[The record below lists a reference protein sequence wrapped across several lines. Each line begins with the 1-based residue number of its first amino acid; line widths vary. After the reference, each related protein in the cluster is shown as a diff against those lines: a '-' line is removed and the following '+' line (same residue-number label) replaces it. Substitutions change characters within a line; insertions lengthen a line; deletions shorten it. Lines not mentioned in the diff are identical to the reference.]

1 MKARALLP
9 LLVLTAMSLSACAK
23 EIGDG
28 GSCFQ
33 SSECYGGSVCVDAGE
48 YGKFCMKK
56 CEAGEA
62 RCEDGEACVEASELV
77 PGSGGMGGSGGDGGS
92 SGAGGTAGVGGSGGS
107 GGTAGVGGTS
117 GASGAGGMGGTA
129 GVGGSGGAAGNGG
142 QGGSAGAV
150 GGAGGTGG
158 QGGVAGVGGVGG
170 VGGAIEEQIWV
181 CSPGGDRL
189 NTDKFT
195 PRIIGSP
202 CDFSIECVR
211 GGVCVNSPGDMCSAQ
226 GLERP
231 TCCREACD
239 PANPSNACEFIGLAC
254 IDLGDGRGFCGT
266 PVSEGN

>member
-33 SSECYGGSVCVDAGE
+33 SSECYSGSVCVDAGE

-92 SGAGGTAGVGGSGGS
+92 SGTGGTAGVGGSGGS

-142 QGGSAGAV
+142 QGTADPMRSTSR
-150 GGAGGTGG
+150 AGGPPSWTH
-158 QGGVAGVGGVGG
+158 
-170 VGGAIEEQIWV
+170 WYRLKR
-181 CSPGGDRL
+181 SPLSMCLVPFGL
-189 NTDKFT
+189 WAEKWNW
-195 PRIIGSP
+195 SL
-202 CDFSIECVR
+202 
-211 GGVCVNSPGDMCSAQ
+211 MCSHS
-226 GLERP
+226 RP
-231 TCCREACD
+231 SGSR
-239 PANPSNACEFIGLAC
+239 
-254 IDLGDGRGFCGT
+254 
-266 PVSEGN
+266 